1 MENNKL
7 LSALSYFS
15 VLFAPL
21 ILPIIVFFITHDT
34 KVKQHA
40 KRSLI
45 SHLIPIIFMIIL
57 FIVIYSSVF
66 SMSYSSFNQPSFFMT
81 SGPLLLVFLYLIIY
95 IITLIWNIIQGVK
108 VLR

>member
-1 MENNKL
+1 MENNRL

-21 ILPIIVFFITHDT
+21 ILPIIVFFISQDS

-40 KRSLI
+40 KRSLV
-45 SHLIPIIFMIIL
+45 SHLIPLIFMIIL
-57 FIVIYSSVF
+57 FIVVYSSVF
-66 SMSYSSFNQPSFFMT
+66 SMSYSSFNQPSIFM
-81 SGPLLLVFLYLIIY
+81 SSVPLLLVFLYLIIY
-95 IITLIWNIIQGVK
+95 IIILVWNIVQGVK